1 MIAMG
6 ACAAVIDNGKILLT
20 KREDFEVWC
29 LPGGHV
35 ENGES
40 MAQAAVRETL
50 EETGLVIELS
60 HLVSISY
67 RQHNWNGLPM
77 HLGCF
82 AARRTGG
89 QLQRQPEEVLELR
102 YFAPD
107 EIPSAIMS
115 GHRQRIEDAFSGA
128 YGLSRTQHSPPPFE
142 QSLTRVELYALRD
155 RSGLPRAEFYAQH
168 LDLSGDDSLETA
180 GHRLSP

>member
-50 EETGLVIELS
+50 EETGLVVELS

-89 QLQRQPEEVLELR
+89 QLLR
-102 YFAPD
+102 RLGMAG
-107 EIPSAIMS
+107 MK
-115 GHRQRIEDAFSGA
+115 G
-128 YGLSRTQHSPPPFE
+128 
-142 QSLTRVELYALRD
+142 VELVEAENEACQPQTAAILAEIERHLARVVDGLEIVVERERDVAVIREAQATLSILSQGFHQLLDHLLDLRD
-155 RSGLPRAEFYAQH
+155 
-168 LDLSGDDSLETA
+168 
-180 GHRLSP
+180 